1 MSEVL
6 LEARNLFKTFP
17 ADRHRSVQA
26 VSGVSLELQEGTT
39 LGLVGESGCG
49 KSTLGRLM
57 MHLIPPDSGEIL
69 IRGIPVTGLSER
81 DFMKYRRMLQ
91 MVFQD
96 PYASLNPRMNVRNLI
111 AEPLETYR
119 MYETEEETTRHV
131 LELMKTVGLPEGYL
145 YRYPHQFSGG
155 QRQRIAIARAIAP
168 DPDLIVCD
176 EPVSA
181 LDVSVQNQILNL
193 LKKLQHTRG
202 LTYLFISHDLSV
214 IRYISDRIAV
224 MYLGKICETGPTE
237 EVFREPLH
245 PSAAGSSPAR
255 RKTADAH
262 RGNPKPAVAAGRM
275 PVSYPVPVR
284 DEKMRRGGT
293 GASAVRGTAGCMP
306 YGNMIVSDGLAGRGE
321 GPPVPTGYRLKII
334 YKDRPDPSRSPD
346 RR

>member
-119 MYETEEETTRHV
+119 MHETEEETTRHV

-245 PSAAGSSPAR
+245 PYTR
-255 RKTADAH
+255 FLTA
-262 RGNPKPAVAAGRM
+262 
-275 PVSYPVPVR
+275 SVPLP
-284 DEKMRRGGT
+284 DPHRRGEKRQMLT
-293 GASAVRGTAGCMP
+293 GEIPSPLSPPAGCRFHTRCP
-306 YGNMIVSDGLAGRGE
+306 YATKKCAGEEPALRRCG
-321 GPPVPTGYRLKII
+321 GRQVACHKIHL
-334 YKDRPDPSRSPD
+334 
-346 RR
+346 